1 MLFERKR
8 YQFGYVRQKPR
19 KTGPHVWV
27 WEYRD
32 RSGSHSVILGTI
44 DQMSETDAWKATEG
58 RRLILNDPHV
68 ADQVSFGAV
77 LDRYMLEALPERK
90 STRCTYLSWIRSRIR
105 PKWGDCPIV
114 HVKPLA
120 VELWLKTLPLSGRSR
135 GHVREVMHM
144 LFDWAMRWELIPHDR
159 NPMTLVRVKGCSKRT
174 RVPKILTI
182 EEFNRLL
189 EKLKEPYRT
198 MALVALFLG
207 PRVSEIAALKWS
219 DIDWDK
225 ATISIARSWVVG
237 EVGDTKTEGSAK
249 PLPMDSDL
257 AIVLKEHR
265 ERSKNYQSQWIFP
278 NPATGNPFWPSKIR
292 ENHLVP
298 AAIAAGIGPVGWH
311 TFRHTYSSLLREH
324 EVDIKVQQAL
334 LRHADIRTT
343 MNIYTQAVPRAVR
356 EANRKVVRN
365 ILGKQGGIEAA
376 IRVPETAKSF
386 QISPS
391 PSA

>member
-1 MLFERKR
+1 MFERKR

-19 KTGPHVWV
+19 KAGPHVWV
-27 WEYRD
+27 WEHRD
-32 RSGSHSVILGTI
+32 GSRSRSVILGTV
-44 DQMSETDAWKATEG
+44 DQMSEAEAWKATEG
-58 RRLILNDPHV
+58 RRLILNDPQ
-68 ADQVSFGAV
+68 AAELISFGAV
-77 LDRYMLEALPERK
+77 LDRYILEALPEGK
-90 STRCTYLSWIRSRIR
+90 VTRFTYLSWIRSQIR
-105 PKWGDCPIV
+105 PKWGDCPIA

-120 VELWLKTLPLSGRSR
+120 VELWIKGLPLSGRSK

-159 NPMTLVRVKGCSKRT
+159 NPMSLVRVKGCSKRT
-174 RVPKILTI
+174 GLPKILTI

-189 EKLKEPYRT
+189 EKLKEPCRT

-207 PRVSEIAALKWS
+207 PRVSEIAGLKWS
-219 DIDWDK
+219 DVDWDRS
-225 ATISIARSWVVG
+225 TISIARSWVIG
-237 EVGDTKTEGSAK
+237 EVADTKAEGSAK

-257 AIVLKEHR
+257 AVILKQHR
-265 ERSKNYQSQWIFP
+265 ERTKAYDSPWMFV
-278 NPATGNPFWPSKIR
+278 NPATGNLYWPSKIR

-298 AAIAAGIGPVGWH
+298 AGIAAGMGWH

-365 ILGKQGGIEAA
+365 ILGKQGDIEAA
-376 IRVPETAKSF
+376 VRVPEATKSF
-386 QISPS
+386 
-391 PSA
+391 

>member
-1 MLFERKR
+1 MFERKR

-19 KTGPHVWV
+19 KTGSHVWV

-32 RSGSHSVILGTI
+32 GSGSHSVILGTV
-44 DQMSETDAWKATEG
+44 DQMSEAEAWKATEG
-58 RRLILNDPHV
+58 RRLILNDPQ
-68 ADQVSFGAV
+68 AAEQISFGAV
-77 LDRYMLEALPERK
+77 LDRYILEALPERK
-90 STRCTYLSWIRSRIR
+90 VTRLTYLSWIRSRIR
-105 PKWGDCPIV
+105 PKWGDHPV
-114 HVKPLA
+114 AHVKPLA
-120 VELWLKTLPLSGRSR
+120 VELWIKGLPLSGRSK

-159 NPMTLVRVKGCSKRT
+159 NPMSLVRVKGCSKRT
-174 RVPKILTI
+174 RLPKILTI

-189 EKLKEPYRT
+189 GTLKEPYRT

-207 PRVSEIAALKWS
+207 PRVSEIAGLKWN
-219 DIDWDK
+219 DVDWDRS
-225 ATISIARSWVVG
+225 TISIARSWVIG
-237 EVGDTKTEGSAK
+237 EVADTKTEGSAK

-257 AIVLKEHR
+257 AVVLKEHR
-265 ERSKNYQSQWIFP
+265 ERTKEYDSPWMFV
-278 NPATGNPFWPSKIR
+278 NPDTGNPFWPSKIR

-298 AAIAAGIGPVGWH
+298 AGIAAGIGRVGWH

-376 IRVPETAKSF
+376 VRVPEATKSF
-386 QISPS
+386 QISTS
-391 PSA
+391 PSS